1 MKNEVNRALAAKKKQ
16 YTYPVTTVS
25 PIFMASTILTI
36 SADGRADMTPI
47 ETDTQW

>member
-1 MKNEVNRALAAKKKQ
+1 MTKQ
-16 YTYPVTTVS
+16 YTHPVTIVS

-36 SADGRADMTPI
+36 SSDGRADMTDI